1 MEKKPFSPF
10 LRCWVVHWSAAV
22 QQEGITSR
30 GPSMRAVLSLPEQR
44 VVLHNV
50 SWETY
55 ERLLAEHSDCSSPR
69 FTFDHGELEI
79 VTLSA
84 EHERYS
90 VRIADLVGILADEM
104 DLEVEA
110 LGSTTFK
117 RQELERGFEP
127 DSCFYVENIE
137 RVRGKDRIDLAV
149 DPPPDLVVE
158 VDITSPSVSK
168 LPLFAEFGVPEV
180 WRFDGER
187 LSMLRLR
194 RGNYQPV
201 DTSEVF
207 PGVSA
212 ADIEQL
218 LAQGKSLGRT
228 GWLRLARAWAHERYG
243 SEREK
248 RTKG

>member
-1 MEKKPFSPF
+1 M
-10 LRCWVVHWSAAV
+10 
-22 QQEGITSR
+22 GT
-30 GPSMRAVLSLPEQR
+30 VLTLPEQR

-55 ERLLAEHSDCSSPR
+55 ERLLAEHIDCRSPR

-84 EHERYS
+84 EHERPS
-90 VRIADLVGILADEM
+90 ERIADLAKVLADAM
-104 DLEVEA
+104 DLELDA

-127 DSCFYVENIE
+127 DSCFYVQNFE

-149 DPPPDLVVE
+149 DPPPDLVIE
-158 VDITSPSVSK
+158 VDITSPSISK
-168 LPLFAEFGVPEV
+168 LPMFAEFGIPEV

-194 RGNYQPV
+194 RGRYEEAG
-201 DTSEVF
+201 TSEVF

-212 ADIEQL
+212 QAISQL
-218 LAQGKSLGRT
+218 LAQGKSLGGT
-228 GWLRLARAWAHERYG
+228 AWLRLARAWAHERYG
-243 SEREK
+243 KSSA
-248 RTKG
+248 

>member
-1 MEKKPFSPF
+1 
-10 LRCWVVHWSAAV
+10 
-22 QQEGITSR
+22 
-30 GPSMRAVLSLPEQR
+30 MRTVLTLPEQR

-55 ERLLAEHSDCSSPR
+55 ERILAEHNDCRSPR

-84 EHERYS
+84 EHERPS
-90 VRIADLVGILADEM
+90 QRIADLAKVLADAM

-127 DSCFYVENIE
+127 DSCFYVQNFEQ
-137 RVRGKDRIDLAV
+137 VRGKDRIDLAV

-158 VDITSPSVSK
+158 VDITSPSISK
-168 LPLFAEFGVPEV
+168 LPTFAEFGVPEV

-187 LSMLRLR
+187 LSILRLR
-194 RGNYQPV
+194 GGSYGEV
-201 DTSEVF
+201 DLSEVF

-212 ADIEQL
+212 QSISL
-218 LAQGKSLGRT
+218 LLEQGKPLGGT
-228 GWLRLARAWAHERYG
+228 GWLRLARAWAHERHG
-243 SEREK
+243 KSSA
-248 RTKG
+248 

>member
-1 MEKKPFSPF
+1 MP
-10 LRCWVVHWSAAV
+10 
-22 QQEGITSR
+22 G
-30 GPSMRAVLSLPEQR
+30 VLSPPEQR

-55 ERLLAEHSDCSSPR
+55 ERILTEHIDCSSPR

-79 VTLSA
+79 VTLSP
-84 EHERYS
+84 EHERYNR
-90 VRIADLVGILADEM
+90 RIADLIGVLADEM
-104 DLEVEA
+104 DVEVED

-149 DPPPDLVVE
+149 DPPPDFVVE

-168 LPLFAEFGVPEV
+168 LPLFADFGVPEV
-180 WRFDGER
+180 WRFDGEHF
-187 LSMLRLR
+187 SILRLR
-194 RGNYQPV
+194 RASYQEV

-207 PGVSA
+207 PGVPA
-212 ADIEQL
+212 AAIEHL

-228 GWLRLARAWAHERYG
+228 GWLRLARGWAHERYAK
-243 SEREK
+243 SRA
-248 RTKG
+248 

>member
-1 MEKKPFSPF
+1 LM
-10 LRCWVVHWSAAV
+10 RNGAADLSLKYN
-22 QQEGITSR
+22 EITSR
-30 GPSMRAVLSLPEQR
+30 GASVATVLSPPEQR

-55 ERLLAEHSDCSSPR
+55 ERILAEHIDCSSPR

-90 VRIADLVGILADEM
+90 VRIADLVGVLADEM
-104 DLEVEA
+104 DVEVEA
-110 LGSTTFK
+110 LGSTTYK

-158 VDITSPSVSK
+158 VDITSPSISK
-168 LPLFAEFGVPEV
+168 LPLFAEFGIPEV

-187 LSMLRLR
+187 LSMLR
-194 RGNYQPV
+194 V
-201 DTSEVF
+201 WTS
-207 PGVSA
+207 PM
-212 ADIEQL
+212 
-218 LAQGKSLGRT
+218 T
-228 GWLRLARAWAHERYG
+228 
-243 SEREK
+243 
-248 RTKG
+248 

>member
-1 MEKKPFSPF
+1 M
-10 LRCWVVHWSAAV
+10 
-22 QQEGITSR
+22 
-30 GPSMRAVLSLPEQR
+30 PSVLSPPEQR

-55 ERLLAEHSDCSSPR
+55 ERILAEHIDCSSPR

-84 EHERYS
+84 EHERYNR
-90 VRIADLVGILADEM
+90 RIADLVGVLADEM
-104 DLEVEA
+104 DLEVDD
-110 LGSTTFK
+110 LGSTTYK

-127 DSCFYVENIE
+127 DSCFYVQNIE

-158 VDITSPSVSK
+158 VDITSPSISK

-187 LSMLRLR
+187 LTILRLR
-194 RGNYQPV
+194 GGSYQPV
-201 DTSEVF
+201 DASEVF

-212 ADIEQL
+212 AAVEQL
-218 LAQGKSLGRT
+218 LAQGKTLGRT
-228 GWLRLARAWAHERYG
+228 GWLRLARVWARERYG
-243 SEREK
+243 KSSAQEEGR
-248 RTKG
+248 R

>member
-1 MEKKPFSPF
+1 
-10 LRCWVVHWSAAV
+10 
-22 QQEGITSR
+22 
-30 GPSMRAVLSLPEQR
+30 MRAVLSPPEQR

-55 ERLLAEHSDCSSPR
+55 ERILAEHSNCSSPR

-90 VRIADLVGILADEM
+90 VRIADLVGVLADEM

-127 DSCFYVENIE
+127 DSCFYIKNFE
-137 RVRGKDRIDLAV
+137 RVLGKDRIDLAV
-149 DPPPDLVVE
+149 DPPPELVVE
-158 VDITSPSVSK
+158 VDITSPSISK
-168 LPLFAEFGVPEV
+168 LPLLAEFGVPEV

-194 RGNYQPV
+194 RGGYQEV
-201 DTSEVF
+201 ESSKVF
-207 PGVSA
+207 PGVSGEA
-212 ADIEQL
+212 LSQL
-218 LAQGKSLGRT
+218 MAQGKPLGRV
-228 GWLRLARAWAHERYG
+228 GWLRLARAWAHERFG
-243 SEREK
+243 KPSA
-248 RTKG
+248 

>member
-1 MEKKPFSPF
+1 
-10 LRCWVVHWSAAV
+10 
-22 QQEGITSR
+22 
-30 GPSMRAVLSLPEQR
+30 MRSVLTPPEQR

-55 ERLLAEHSDCSSPR
+55 ERILAEHTDCRSPR

-84 EHERYS
+84 EHERPS
-90 VRIADLVGILADEM
+90 ERIADLAKVLADVM

-117 RQELERGFEP
+117 RQELKRGFEP
-127 DSCFYVENIE
+127 DSCFYVENFE

-158 VDITSPSVSK
+158 VDITSPSISK
-168 LPLFAEFGVPEV
+168 LPMFAEFGVPEV

-187 LSMLRLR
+187 LAMLRLKS
-194 RGNYQPV
+194 GGYEEV
-201 DTSEVF
+201 VTSEVF

-212 ADIEQL
+212 QSISQL
-218 LAQGKSLGRT
+218 LAHGWSLGGT
-228 GWLRLARAWAHERYG
+228 GWLRLARAWAHEHYG
-243 SEREK
+243 RPSA
-248 RTKG
+248 

>member
-1 MEKKPFSPF
+1 V
-10 LRCWVVHWSAAV
+10 R
-22 QQEGITSR
+22 T
-30 GPSMRAVLSLPEQR
+30 VLTLPEQR

-55 ERLLAEHSDCSSPR
+55 ERILAEHNDCRSPR

-84 EHERYS
+84 EHERPS
-90 VRIADLVGILADEM
+90 ERIADLAKALADAM

-127 DSCFYVENIE
+127 DSCFYVQNFE

-158 VDITSPSVSK
+158 VDITSPSISK
-168 LPLFAEFGVPEV
+168 LPILAEFGVPEV

-187 LSMLRLR
+187 LSMLRLVQ
-194 RGNYQPV
+194 GSYKEV
-201 DTSEVF
+201 DMSEVF

-212 ADIEQL
+212 QAISQL
-218 LAQGKSLGRT
+218 LEGGKSLGET
-228 GWLRLARAWAHERYG
+228 GWLRLVRAWAHERYG
-243 SEREK
+243 RSSA
-248 RTKG
+248 